1 MEEELKQFQW
11 LPPVKGELFE
21 VTHYYEKSKGQW
33 RYCHIA
39 EYPDDLSQL
48 LDWISYRKENGY
60 GIIVYRTYLV
70 SKKQPALAIKFFEEQ
85 PFIYVSLKDFRI
97 YVSASKLKELRKEQY
112 LVRYLARY
120 GGYKVSTKKLKLK

>member
-1 MEEELKQFQW
+1 MEEELKQFRW
-11 LPPVKGELFE
+11 IPPVRGELFE

-33 RYCHIA
+33 RYCHII

-48 LDWISYRKENGY
+48 LDWISYRIENGY

-85 PFIYVSLKDFRI
+85 PFIYVSLKDFRLYI
-97 YVSASKLKELRKEQY
+97 LASKLKELRKEQH

-120 GGYKVSTKKLKLK
+120 GGYKVSSKKLKRA